1 MRQAQPF
8 WESPI
13 GESSRMVEK
22 AGAETTEEVAYEPRS
37 FWRDAWTILL
47 RDRVAVAG
55 GALVLLLAL
64 LVILAPCLAP
74 HNPGRQFSE
83 GLTDRGYPVPPGQQ
97 FYLGSDHLGRDVLS
111 RLLWGGRVSLGIGV
125 ASNFL
130 AVAIGVAMGSLA
142 GYLGGVTE
150 TLIMRIIDIL
160 MGFPV
165 LLLAVGLI
173 AVLDPN
179 PFTITLVIAFV
190 NWTYLSRI
198 VYNMVRALKEREFI
212 IAAHSIGVPHL
223 RVLIRHILPHL
234 FSIMVVYATLG
245 IASSVMLESTLS
257 YVGIGVQ
264 PPTPSWGNMI
274 NQGQR
279 YYRSAP
285 WLVLFPGGLIALSV
299 LAFNLL
305 GDGLRDAVDPYAR
318 GRKT

>member
-1 MRQAQPF
+1 MPEHR
-8 WESPI
+8 S
-13 GESSRMVEK
+13 
-22 AGAETTEEVAYEPRS
+22 EPTDGLDRKPRG
-37 FWRDAWTILL
+37 FWRDAWIILR
-47 RDRVAVAG
+47 RDRVALAG
-55 GALVLLLAL
+55 GVLILVLTCLVLL
-64 LVILAPCLAP
+64 APVLSP
-74 HNPGRQFSE
+74 HDPGRQFSE
-83 GLTDRGYPVPPGQQ
+83 GLTDNGYPVPPSRQ
-97 FYLGSDHLGRDVLS
+97 FTLGTDHLGRDVLS

-142 GYLGGVTE
+142 GYLGGVME
-150 TLIMRIIDIL
+150 TLIMRVIDVL

-179 PFTITLVIAFV
+179 PFTIIMVIAFV

-198 VYNMVRALKEREFI
+198 VYNMVRALKKREFVT
-212 IAAHSIGVPHL
+212 AAHSIGVPGWRIL
-223 RVLIRHILPHL
+223 LRHIVPHL
-234 FSIMVVYATLG
+234 VSIMVVYASLG

-264 PPTPSWGNMI
+264 PPTASWGNMI

-279 YYRSAP
+279 YYRAAP
-285 WLVLFPGGLIALSV
+285 WLVVFPGALIALSV
-299 LAFNLL
+299 LGFNLL